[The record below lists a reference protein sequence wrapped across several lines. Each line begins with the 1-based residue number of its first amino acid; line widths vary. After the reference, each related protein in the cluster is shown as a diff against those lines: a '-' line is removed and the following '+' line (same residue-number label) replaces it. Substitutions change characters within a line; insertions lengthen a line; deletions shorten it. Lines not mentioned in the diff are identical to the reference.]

1 MRHFPK
7 EVIHGQPQQQCGYVS
22 GQKDGVMRKKKAT
35 FIIGFLSWTFII
47 ALLSCAAD
55 KAPRQIENSLP
66 QSEIAY
72 FDDSFDSMREDL
84 WDPAGY
90 IHKQEQIQNFKL
102 ADMHFESG
110 KLIIRT
116 KTGSFS
122 KGGLGSSFKFRGD
135 FDIQMDCRINFLKGA
150 QGMDQLLQVMVLETN
165 RQVGKADFVDI
176 VLFMKEG
183 GFNGRLNS
191 RGFVNRRWLKSYPIL
206 MDNFDGTLR
215 FERKDKNIST
225 YFKYQGEATWNKMRT
240 FKVTD
245 NEMML
250 GFHLRNYFIKRT
262 RINAEQSVTA
272 EFDNF
277 KINAAHQII
286 EGEI

>member
-1 MRHFPK
+1 
-7 EVIHGQPQQQCGYVS
+7 
-22 GQKDGVMRKKKAT
+22 MRKKKAA
-35 FIIGFLSWTFII
+35 FIICLLLPAIFGAL
-47 ALLSCAAD
+47 LLSCAND
-55 KAPRQIENSLP
+55 KAPLQIENSLM

-72 FDDSFDSMREDL
+72 FDDSFDNMREDL
-84 WDPAGY
+84 WDRAGY
-90 IHKQEQIQNFKL
+90 LHNKEQMQNFKQ
-102 ADMHFESG
+102 ADLRFKNG
-110 KLIIRT
+110 KLVIHT

-135 FDIQMDCRINFLKGA
+135 FDIQMDCRINFIKGA

-206 MDNFDGTLR
+206 MENFDGTLR

-225 YFKYQGEATWNKMRT
+225 YFKYQGESTWSKMRS